1 MMDILVVED
10 HDGIAATLNMLLRRL
25 DHDVRRVDRGADAL
39 TVPPA
44 DLILLDLGLP
54 DIDGMTVLSIMRAAG
69 STTPVVIMTAGDE
82 PGLRERALAA
92 GADGFIAK
100 PFAIGEL
107 IMAIDLAAIHAAR
120 LTTSAGAPSRMGERA
135 TAHSNHAAAA

>member
-1 MMDILVVED
+1 MDILVVED

-39 TVPPA
+39 TAPPA
-44 DLILLDLGLP
+44 DLMLLDLGLP
-54 DIDGMTVLSIMRAAG
+54 DIDGMTVLASMRAAG
-69 STTPVVIMTAGDE
+69 STTPVIIMTAGDE

-92 GADGFIAK
+92 GADGFITK

-107 IMAIDLAAIHAAR
+107 VMAIDLTAIHAAR
-120 LTTSAGAPSRMGERA
+120 LARSAGAPPRMEEPASARPY
-135 TAHSNHAAAA
+135 HAAA

>member
-1 MMDILVVED
+1 
-10 HDGIAATLNMLLRRL
+10 
-25 DHDVRRVDRGADAL
+25 
-39 TVPPA
+39 
-44 DLILLDLGLP
+44 
-54 DIDGMTVLSIMRAAG
+54 MTVLSIMRAAG

-135 TAHSNHAAAA
+135 TTHSNHAAAA